1 MRKAASVMRGAY
13 CLWPLSPF
21 LMDYLLGTWVM
32 TWNLATSEVGVQF
45 LHMEEPSSDT
55 HSPDFSS
62 FVNNLILNVYEC
74 SIGIFLL

>member
-45 LHMEEPSSDT
+45 LHMEA
-55 HSPDFSS
+55 
-62 FVNNLILNVYEC
+62 
-74 SIGIFLL
+74 